1 MRGDGETG
9 QATPQ
14 RGSTRGI
21 LPPVPGAP
29 VKKRNRCQSA
39 KGTLK
44 PKRLVYNVSQTEEGT
59 QGTSECLGSS
69 QEMQELLEARI
80 NTVEGTWVQC
90 DNPECS
96 KWRYLAD
103 VIDPSELP
111 QKWFCSMNSD
121 PKHNTCEAEE
131 DDQPDDDLLEAKY
144 FVGSI
149 VWAKVN
155 TYPWWPAMIDDDP
168 DLGVYEWREGK
179 HNLPT
184 SYHVTFLDQKV
195 TRAWVQDRFCV
206 SFRQADNH
214 DGPAGNKVPGY
225 YRKMYDAA
233 VVTAEKALKMPIAE
247 RIKSYCFLN
256 RYRGTQ
262 KSSVQAPKE
271 KRPRGRPRKTPAP
284 DTQPGK
290 DAMAAKSTQ
299 EKRPRGRPRK
309 ILAPDAPIGKDA
321 NAAKPRQGVKRPRAQ
336 LCTNLQEASNQAEE
350 PPPKQ
355 SKKTAEQGK
364 ITPHGRPCEL
374 NAPPTLPCTEAV
386 TSVVNQDVKRPRGRP
401 RKILPSESDKSEHPR
416 PKKPKLK
423 ACSKQVLELEREKM
437 EPGDYKKACAN
448 LAASAKCTS
457 KQPAK
462 GKLSAILSKRRIEET
477 KQGQTCEN
485 RSNTNQSITTASS
498 ILTATTA
505 SGKTKD
511 KVHDV
516 GMTASQRNAEHK
528 TQSED
533 AGAASEQS
541 LFTSSTDH
549 ESPESMAAMAYPQP
563 TKKPGCAIKMFA
575 IPNPVEK
582 KDKDLAVCAGV
593 PPESVTESDGVKLR
607 IDTVLTHAPPDKAT
621 MEVEPGSDKSPART
635 KADCAK
641 PLVPQRD
648 STEAQFVLSIPSF
661 DSAEAQPECY
671 DVNSLIEFLDD
682 DRVVGNKPMLGSLN
696 KPGRNTDASKPNQL
710 LLPFDPMDI
719 EPPMDTLPIEESM
732 DASRCDSS
740 DTSQPWQPPPVA
752 LRTTPKVA
760 LIEQPTQRASSG
772 TEVQAV
778 VLSGTGPQ
786 SNHRVEELDEVSAGA
801 AKARSVKT
809 TSKAS
814 TPAGKQSAISKV
826 KPIHLS
832 NNEDTAAVVWNKSS
846 SSSSPET
853 STSEQEVDK
862 VKEAAVIEDK
872 ENHTSPSAIAQNTAP
887 AKKGKAISKP
897 NRALHE
903 MVPPKAPLAK
913 KSGFKVPTKEV
924 TSKAEAKILEA
935 AALVN
940 GGLPRASTSK
950 VAKAKL
956 QASLANLS
964 GANSKASSSKATE
977 AKPQAVTADVNATH
991 SEAGSSKAAEV
1002 NLQPALSHT
1011 NGVQSRASTSTLSAD
1026 TNTPVALV
1034 NTDEAQPKLTTG
1046 SMADSEDSDF
1056 ESLSNTQDLTF
1067 EDTLSSI
1074 SQSLEMSQEEDS
1086 DFASLEGIDGS
1097 QSFDM
1102 EE

>member
-1 MRGDGETG
+1 MRGDGDTG

-14 RGSTRGI
+14 RGSTLGI

-29 VKKRNRCQSA
+29 VKKGNRRLST

-59 QGTSECLGSS
+59 QDTSECLDSS

-90 DNPECS
+90 DNPECN
-96 KWRYLAD
+96 KWRYLAN

-149 VWAKVN
+149 VWARVN

-195 TRAWVQDRFCV
+195 TRAWVQDRFCI
-206 SFRQADNH
+206 SFRQAQNH

-225 YRKMYDAA
+225 YRKMFDAA
-233 VVTAEKALKMPIAE
+233 VATAEKALKMPVAE

-284 DTQPGK
+284 DTQPEK
-290 DAMAAKSTQ
+290 DATAAKSTQ
-299 EKRPRGRPRK
+299 EKRPCGRLRK
-309 ILAPDAPIGKDA
+309 IPAPDAQIGKDA
-321 NAAKPRQGVKRPRAQ
+321 KAAKPRQGVKRPRAQ

-355 SKKTAEQGK
+355 SKETTEQGEV
-364 ITPHGRPCEL
+364 TPHGRPREV
-374 NAPPTLPCTEAV
+374 NAPPTPPSKEAV
-386 TSVVNQDVKRPRGRP
+386 TSQVNQDVKCPRGRP
-401 RKILPSESDKSEHPR
+401 RKILPGESEKSAHPG

-423 ACSKQVLELEREKM
+423 ACSKQVLELERDKM

-448 LAASAKCTS
+448 LAASAKCTL

-462 GKLSAILSKRRIEET
+462 GKLSAILSKKTIEET
-477 KQGQTCEN
+477 KQGQTCKKG
-485 RSNTNQSITTASS
+485 SNTNQSIKTASS
-498 ILTATTA
+498 ILTAATA
-505 SGKTKD
+505 LGKTKD
-511 KVHDV
+511 KVHNT
-516 GMTASQRNAEHK
+516 GMTASQGNAEHK
-528 TQSED
+528 TQSEG
-533 AGAASEQS
+533 AGAVSEQS
-541 LFTSSTDH
+541 LFTSPTDH
-549 ESPESMAAMAYPQP
+549 ESPDSMAAMAYPQP
-563 TKKPGCAIKMFA
+563 TKKPGCAIKKFA
-575 IPNPVEK
+575 VPNPVEK
-582 KDKDLAVCAGV
+582 KDKDSAVCAGV
-593 PPESVTESDGVKLR
+593 PPDSVTESDSVKLR
-607 IDTVLTHAPPDKAT
+607 IDTELTHAPPDNAT
-621 MEVEPGSDKSPART
+621 VQAEPDSDKSPTRT

-641 PLVPQRD
+641 PLMPRRD
-648 STEAQFVLSIPSF
+648 STEAEFVLSIPSF

-682 DRVVGNKPMLGSLN
+682 DKAVGYKPMLGSLN
-696 KPGRNTDASKPNQL
+696 KAGKNTDASKPNQL

-719 EPPMDTLPIEESM
+719 EPPMDTLPIEEPM
-732 DASRCDSS
+732 NASRCNSS
-740 DTSQPWQPPPVA
+740 DTSQPWQPQPVA
-752 LRTTPKVA
+752 LRTAPKVA
-760 LIEQPTQRASSG
+760 LTEQPMQRASSE

-778 VLSGTGPQ
+778 VRSETGPQ
-786 SNHRVEELDEVSAGA
+786 SNHRVEEPDEVSAGA
-801 AKARSVKT
+801 ARARGVKTALKAR
-809 TSKAS
+809 
-814 TPAGKQSAISKV
+814 TPADKQSAISRV
-826 KPIHLS
+826 KPIRLS
-832 NNEDTAAVVWNKSS
+832 NNEDTAAAVWNESS
-846 SSSSPET
+846 SSIPET

-862 VKEAAVIEDK
+862 VKEAAVTEDK
-872 ENHTSPSAIAQNTAP
+872 ENHASPSAVAQNTVP

-913 KSGFKVPTKEV
+913 KSGFKVPTKEA
-924 TSKAEAKILEA
+924 TSKAEAKILQS

-956 QASLANLS
+956 QASLANLN

-977 AKPQAVTADVNATH
+977 AKPQAVTADVSATH
-991 SEAGSSKAAEV
+991 SDAGSSEAAEV

-1026 TNTPVALV
+1026 THTPAALV

-1046 SMADSEDSDF
+1046 CMADSEDSDF

>member
-29 VKKRNRCQSA
+29 VKKRNRRQSA

-59 QGTSECLGSS
+59 QDTSECLDSS

-80 NTVEGTWVQC
+80 STVEGTWVQC
-90 DNPECS
+90 DNPECN

-179 HNLPT
+179 HDLPT

-195 TRAWVQDRFCV
+195 TRAWVRDRFCV
-206 SFRQADNH
+206 SFRQAHNH

-225 YRKMYDAA
+225 YRKMLDAA
-233 VVTAEKALKMPIAE
+233 VATAEKALKMPVAE

-271 KRPRGRPRKTPAP
+271 ERPRGRPRKTPAP

-290 DAMAAKSTQ
+290 DETAAKSTQ

-309 ILAPDAPIGKDA
+309 IPTPDAQIGKDA
-321 NAAKPRQGVKRPRAQ
+321 KAAKPRQGVKRPRAQ
-336 LCTNLQEASNQAEE
+336 FCTNIQKASNQAEE
-350 PPPKQ
+350 LPPKQ
-355 SKKTAEQGK
+355 SRKTTEQGK
-364 ITPHGRPCEL
+364 ITPRGRPRKV
-374 NAPPTLPCTEAV
+374 NASPTPPSTEAV
-386 TSVVNQDVKRPRGRP
+386 TSEVTQDVKRPRGRP
-401 RKILPSESDKSEHPR
+401 RKILPGESDKSAHPC
-416 PKKPKLK
+416 PKKPKPK

-448 LAASAKCTS
+448 LAASAKCIL

-462 GKLSAILSKRRIEET
+462 GKLSAILSKKRIEEA
-477 KQGQTCEN
+477 KQGQTCEKGF
-485 RSNTNQSITTASS
+485 NTNQSSTTASS
-498 ILTATTA
+498 ILTVTTA
-505 SGKTKD
+505 SGKTKH
-511 KVHDV
+511 KVQDT

-528 TQSED
+528 SQSED
-533 AGAASEQS
+533 AGATSEQS
-541 LFTSSTDH
+541 LFTSPTDH
-549 ESPESMAAMAYPQP
+549 ESPDSMTAMAYPQP
-563 TKKPGCAIKMFA
+563 TKKPGCAFKMFT
-575 IPNPVEK
+575 ITNPVEK
-582 KDKDLAVCAGV
+582 KDKDSVVRAGV
-593 PPESVTESDGVKLR
+593 PPDSVTESDGVKLR
-607 IDTVLTHAPPDKAT
+607 IDTELTHAPPDNAT
-621 MEVEPGSDKSPART
+621 VQAEPDSDKSPTRT

-641 PLVPQRD
+641 PLVPRRD

-682 DRVVGNKPMLGSLN
+682 DRAVGYKPMLGSLN
-696 KPGRNTDASKPNQL
+696 KAGKNTDASKPNQL

-719 EPPMDTLPIEESM
+719 EPPMDTLPIEEPM
-732 DASRCDSS
+732 NASRCNSN
-740 DTSQPWQPPPVA
+740 DTSQPWQPQPVA
-752 LRTTPKVA
+752 LRTAPKVA
-760 LIEQPTQRASSG
+760 LIEQPVQRASSG

-786 SNHRVEELDEVSAGA
+786 SNHRVEEPDEVSAGA
-801 AKARSVKT
+801 AKARGVKT
-809 TSKAS
+809 ASKAS
-814 TPAGKQSAISKV
+814 TPADKQSAISRV
-826 KPIHLS
+826 KRIHLS
-832 NNEDTAAVVWNKSS
+832 NNEDTAAATWNES

-862 VKEAAVIEDK
+862 VKGVAVTEDK
-872 ENHTSPSAIAQNTAP
+872 ENHVSPSAIVQNTVP

-924 TSKAEAKILEA
+924 TSKAEAKILQA

-991 SEAGSSKAAEV
+991 FEAGSSEAAEV
-1002 NLQPALSHT
+1002 NLQSALSHT
-1011 NGVQSRASTSTLSAD
+1011 NEVQSRASTSTLSAD
-1026 TNTPVALV
+1026 TNTPAALV

-1046 SMADSEDSDF
+1046 CMADSEDSDF
-1056 ESLSNTQDLTF
+1056 ESLSNTQELTF